1 MSSARSS
8 LSHRQDG
15 PLTDETT
22 TTPRPLALGEVLGD
36 DEKKEKIDDEKEK
49 NLQAGRPRSGRLH
62 SCQKKISLKF
72 GKQMVKGSMI
82 PIKKAGKRC
91 YTARILQFGVPSLLR
106 PPAGGA
112 VLHTPHKSS

>member
-36 DEKKEKIDDEKEK
+36 EKKAPPSRRNELEESNSTVRGKI
-49 NLQAGRPRSGRLH
+49 RSGGQQEDHHLFFIFRT
-62 SCQKKISLKF
+62 
-72 GKQMVKGSMI
+72 GAP
-82 PIKKAGKRC
+82 PITRGPLGDPS
-91 YTARILQFGVPSLLR
+91 ARVFEVFLI
-106 PPAGGA
+106 AN
-112 VLHTPHKSS
+112 HTLELFLSQLG